1 MKLTLTAREA
11 ALICKL
17 AQDRLS
23 DIVGEVLIENDK
35 ANDNQ
40 QRFIAKLCKKLKR
53 QIRYD
58 KDKRRRKTSNQGKA
72 GGDKGTAPDGIHPA
86 QSAGGRTDTG
96 EQRIEYKA

>member
-1 MKLTLTAREA
+1 MKLTLTASEA
-11 ALICKL
+11 ALLCKL

-23 DIVGEVLIENDK
+23 GIVGEVLIENDK

-72 GGDKGTAPDGIHPA
+72 GGDKRIPSCRRHPV
-86 QSAGGRTDTG
+86 QSASGRTDTG
-96 EQRIEYKA
+96 EQHTERET

>member
-1 MKLTLTAREA
+1 MKLTLTASEA

-35 ANDNQ
+35 ANDNL

-58 KDKRRRKTSNQGKA
+58 KDKRRGKEKNNGKA
-72 GGDKGTAPDGIHPA
+72 GGDKGTAPDGTNPA
-86 QSAGGRTDTG
+86 QSASGHTDTG
-96 EQRIEYKA
+96 KQRIEYKA